1 MATSFV
7 DFTDLFRILADIEI
21 ESNNIV
27 DKNNLVLENI
37 LNICANSIFLR
48 KKDVPKYSTK

>member
-1 MATSFV
+1 MAASFV